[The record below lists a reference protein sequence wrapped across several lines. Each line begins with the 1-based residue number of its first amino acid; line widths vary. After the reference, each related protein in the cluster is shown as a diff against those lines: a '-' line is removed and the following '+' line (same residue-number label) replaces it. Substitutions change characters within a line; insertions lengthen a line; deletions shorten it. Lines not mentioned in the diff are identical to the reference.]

1 MRIDLNCDLGEGMG
15 HDTAIMPLVSSAN
28 IACGAHAGDPA
39 TMAASVELALRHGVA
54 IGAHPGYA
62 DRGHFGR
69 RELSLGV
76 AAIVELVLS
85 QIDSLAR
92 IAGQLHHVKLHGALY
107 NRASGDPEL
116 AAELAAAIAGSHPR
130 IIVYAMAGSEF
141 ARAARAALLPVADE
155 AFVDRAYAPDGSL
168 VPRSQPLAVLEDP
181 ETAARQACR
190 LVCEGRVA
198 SMGGSEISIRPDTL
212 CIHGDAPAAVA
223 VAEWVHA
230 ALVRKGVEIRAAT
243 GR

>member
-85 QIDSLAR
+85 QIDSLVR
-92 IAGQLHHVKLHGALY
+92 IAGQIHHLKLHGALY
-107 NRASGDPEL
+107 NRASSDPEL
-116 AAELAAAIAGSHPR
+116 AAALAAALAASHPG
-130 IIVYAMAGSEF
+130 IVIYAMAGSEF
-141 ARAARAALLPVADE
+141 ARAARAASLPVADE

-181 ETAARQACR
+181 EAAARQACR

-198 SMGGSEISIRPDTL
+198 SLDGRELSVRPDTL
-212 CIHGDAPAAVA
+212 CIHGDAPAAPAIAQAVHVA
-223 VAEWVHA
+223 LLRE
-230 ALVRKGVEIRAAT
+230 GMEIGAAT